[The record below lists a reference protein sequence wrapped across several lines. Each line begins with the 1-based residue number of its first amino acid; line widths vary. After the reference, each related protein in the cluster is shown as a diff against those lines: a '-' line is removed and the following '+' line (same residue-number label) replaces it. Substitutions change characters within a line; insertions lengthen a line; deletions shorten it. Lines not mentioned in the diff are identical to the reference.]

1 MHRKFVSTSVLT
13 TLLFM
18 CGCSNDNDASLAPSA
33 DTSGTPTATSRNNS
47 STDPRATS
55 DGGISYDEAEK
66 NGTLT
71 ANSDG
76 RLKDVKTTKNGTD
89 LEITVT
95 VQNVSSQEAIYDV
108 VIVSGGKDV
117 ATESVSVVAN
127 SSDPANFYVPNYE
140 KLLDVK
146 NVSLA
151 LRTSEIAGDVDSI
164 SITDKI

>member
-1 MHRKFVSTSVLT
+1 MRRIFVSTSVFAALI
-13 TLLFM
+13 FM
-18 CGCSNDNDASLAPSA
+18 GGCSNDGETNADNITKKTSSTPSISSSVSA
-33 DTSGTPTATSRNNS
+33 DSAE
-47 STDPRATS
+47 
-55 DGGISYDEAEK
+55 GGISYDEAQK
-66 NGTLT
+66 NGSLT
-71 ANSDG
+71 ANGDG

-89 LEITVT
+89 LEITVN
-95 VQNVSSQEAIYDV
+95 VQNVSSQDAIYDV

-117 ATESVSVVAN
+117 VTESVSVVAN
-127 SSDPANFYVPNYE
+127 SSGPANFYVPNYE

>member
-47 STDPRATS
+47 STDPQATS

-66 NGTLT
+66 N
-71 ANSDG
+71 
-76 RLKDVKTTKNGTD
+76 VKTAKNGTD

-95 VQNVSSQEAIYDV
+95 VQNVSSQDAIYDV